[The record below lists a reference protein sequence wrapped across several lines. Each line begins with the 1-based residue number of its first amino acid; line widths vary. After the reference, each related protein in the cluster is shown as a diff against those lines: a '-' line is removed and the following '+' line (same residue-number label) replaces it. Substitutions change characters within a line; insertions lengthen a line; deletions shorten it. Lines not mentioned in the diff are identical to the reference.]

1 MTSGK
6 NKQVKQAKN
15 NCVPWLT
22 TLLVLLVPMAG
33 LAQQRALPPAAD
45 VKVDFA
51 KDIGPLLENRCLGC
65 HSAQLQSNG
74 LRLDSREAL
83 LTGGYTGPAIR
94 PGDSAGSKLIH
105 LVAGLEKGVV
115 MPLDGD
121 RLTADQVGLLRAWID
136 QGAEWPAAPSSG
148 PAAAGARPASRPR
161 ATHWAFQPISRPGPP
176 NVSSPGRVRNPID
189 RFILARLAKEGIEPS
204 PEAGKRTLVR
214 RLGLDLLG
222 LPPEPEDVAR
232 FIADE
237 SPEAYERLVDRL
249 LESPHYGEKWA
260 MHWLDLARYA
270 DSDGYEKDYV
280 RPHAWRYRHWV
291 INALNAD
298 MSFRQ
303 FTIEQIA
310 GDLLLDATVEQK
322 VATGFHRNTLKNRE
336 GGVKIEQFRFEETV
350 DRVNSVG
357 TVWLGLTLGC
367 AQCHDHKYDPL
378 TQQEYYNFF
387 AFFNNLDEV
396 DIDAPLAGEMGPYL
410 AALPGYRGQREA
422 LLAEAGVAELQTAWE
437 EKMKLAR
444 ANPGKWTDWD
454 HAHDALQ
461 KYLDGSD
468 RIIDKHPSDRTRKEV
483 DDLADHFVKNYRRV
497 VTKERYE
504 ELGFEELG
512 KKLIALKEDFPAVS
526 EAQTV
531 VESDLHRKSH
541 IHIRGDWQNTG
552 RGVAADLPSFL
563 PAAYTDRSSEAGLT
577 RLDLARW
584 IVSRDNPLTAR
595 VIVNRVW
602 QEYFGAGLVA
612 TSENFGTQ
620 GEKPSHPELLDWL
633 ARDFMDHGWSLKH
646 LHKRIVMSA
655 TYRQSSKARPA
666 LDAIDAGNRW
676 LARQSR
682 LRLPGELVRDSA
694 LAVSGLLY
702 PEIGGESMRP
712 PLPEG
717 LAELAY
723 GSSLKWNES
732 EGRDRYR
739 RGLYILFQ
747 RSVPYPQL
755 MNFDMS
761 ERTATECSR
770 ERSNTPLQSLNL
782 LNDPVF
788 VEAAQ
793 ALAVR
798 LLTQGGGS
806 FDDRL
811 RYAFDL
817 ALARPPKPAEIEA
830 MNEYYRKQTAILE
843 DDLESARQMFPLD
856 LPGVT
861 PLEGA
866 AWVGVGSVLLN
877 LDEFIT
883 RE

>member
-1 MTSGK
+1 M
-6 NKQVKQAKN
+6 KQAKKI
-15 NCVPWLT
+15 CTLWLSK
-22 TLLVLLVPMAG
+22 LLVLLVPMAC
-33 LAQQRALPPAAD
+33 LAQQRTLPPAAD
-45 VKVDFA
+45 VKVDFT
-51 KDIGPLLENRCLGC
+51 KDIAPLLENRCLGC

-74 LRLDSREAL
+74 LRVDSRDAL
-83 LTGGYTGPAIR
+83 LAGGYTGPAIR

-121 RLTADQVGLLRAWID
+121 RLTAHQIGLLRAWID
-136 QGAEWPAAPSSG
+136 QGAEWPAAPSSES
-148 PAAAGARPASRPR
+148 PAAAARQASRPQT
-161 ATHWAFQPISRPGPP
+161 THWAFQPISRPRPP

-189 RFILARLAKEGIEPS
+189 RFILARLAREGIEPS

-214 RLGLDLLG
+214 RLGLDLAG

-232 FIADE
+232 FLADD
-237 SPEAYERLVDRL
+237 SPQAYERLVDRL

-270 DSDGYEKDYV
+270 DSDGYEKDNV

-298 MSFRQ
+298 MSFRR

-310 GDLLLDATVEQK
+310 GDLLPDATVEQK

-378 TQQEYYNFF
+378 TQREYYSFL

-410 AALPGYRGQREA
+410 AALPGYRGRREA
-422 LLAEAGVAELQTAWE
+422 LLEEAGVAGLQAEWE

-454 HAHDALQ
+454 HAYDAFQ

-468 RIIDKHPSDRTRKEV
+468 RIIDKHLSDRTRKEV
-483 DDLADHFVKNYRRV
+483 DDLADHFVRNYRRV

-504 ELGFEELG
+504 ELGYEELG

-531 VESDLHRKSH
+531 VESDLQRKTH
-541 IHIRGDWQNTG
+541 IHIRGDWRNTG
-552 RGVAADLPSFL
+552 RGVEADLPSFL
-563 PAAYTDRSSEAGLT
+563 PAAYTGRGAEAGLT

-655 TYRQSSKARPA
+655 TYRQSSKARPE
-666 LDAIDAGNRW
+666 LDAVDAGNRW

-702 PEIGGESMRP
+702 PKIGGESVRP

-717 LAELAY
+717 LADLAY
-723 GSSLKWNES
+723 GSSLDWDES

-798 LLTQGGGS
+798 LLTQGGASIG
-806 FDDRL
+806 DRL

-817 ALARPPKPAEIEA
+817 ALARPPKPTEIEA

-843 DDLESARQMFPLD
+843 DDLESARKMFPLD
-856 LPGVT
+856 LPGVS

>member
-1 MTSGK
+1 MKRMKSIG
-6 NKQVKQAKN
+6 A
-15 NCVPWLT
+15 LRLS
-22 TLLVLLVPMAG
+22 TLAVLLVPLVG
-33 LAQQRALPPAAD
+33 LAQQRTLPPAAD

-74 LRLDSREAL
+74 LRVDSREAL

-105 LVAGLEKGVV
+105 LVAGLEKGIV

-121 RLTADQVGLLRAWID
+121 RLTAEQIGLLRAWID
-136 QGAEWPAAPSSG
+136 QGAEWPVAPSSG
-148 PAAAGARPASRPR
+148 SSAAEAKPASLSR
-161 ATHWAFQPISRPGPP
+161 ATHWAFQPISRPQPP
-176 NVSSPGRVRNPID
+176 NVRSPGRVRNPID
-189 RFILARLAKEGIEPS
+189 RFILARLAKEEIEPS
-204 PEAGKRTLVR
+204 PEAGKRTLIR

-222 LPPEPEDVAR
+222 LPPEPKDVAR
-232 FIADE
+232 FLADD

-298 MSFRQ
+298 MSFRR

-310 GDLLLDATVEQK
+310 GDLLPGAIVEQK

-336 GGVKIEQFRFEETV
+336 GGVKLEQFRFEETV
-350 DRVNSVG
+350 DRANSVG

-410 AALPGYRGQREA
+410 AALPKYRELREA
-422 LLAEAGVAELQTAWE
+422 LLAEAGVAELQAAWE

-454 HAHDALQ
+454 HAYDALQ

-468 RIIDKHPSDRTRKEV
+468 RIIDKDPSDRTRKEV
-483 DDLADHFVKNYRRV
+483 DDLADHFVKNYHRV
-497 VTKERYE
+497 ITKERRKQ
-504 ELGFEELG
+504 LDFEGLR
-512 KKLIALKEDFPAVS
+512 KKLMALKEDFPAVS

-531 VESDLHRKSH
+531 VESDLHRKTY
-541 IHIRGDWQNTG
+541 IHIRGDWRNTG
-552 RGVAADLPSFL
+552 RGAAADMPSFL
-563 PAAYTDRSSEAGLT
+563 PAAYTDRGSEAGLT

-602 QEYFGAGLVA
+602 QEYFGSGLVA

-620 GEKPSHPELLDWL
+620 GEEPSHPELLDWL

-702 PEIGGESMRP
+702 PKIGGKSVRP

-717 LAELAY
+717 LADLAY
-723 GSSLKWNES
+723 GSSLKWDES

-798 LLTQGGGS
+798 LLTQGGAS
-806 FDDRL
+806 IDDRL

-817 ALARPPKPAEIEA
+817 TLARPPKPAEIEA

-856 LPGVT
+856 LPGLS

-866 AWVGVGSVLLN
+866 AWVGVSSVLLN

>member
-1 MTSGK
+1 GK

-15 NCVPWLT
+15 NCAPWLT

-65 HSAQLQSNG
+65 HSAQLQSSG

-105 LVAGLEKGVV
+105 LVAGLEKGIV

-121 RLTADQVGLLRAWID
+121 RLTADQIGLLRAWID

-148 PAAAGARPASRPR
+148 PEAAAARPASRPR
-161 ATHWAFQPISRPGPP
+161 ATHWAFQPISRPRPP

-189 RFILARLAKEGIEPS
+189 RFILARLAREGIEPS

-222 LPPEPEDVAR
+222 LPPESEDVAR

-298 MSFRQ
+298 MSFRR
-303 FTIEQIA
+303 FTIDQIA
-310 GDLLLDATVEQK
+310 GDLLPHATVEQK

-410 AALPGYRGQREA
+410 AALPGYRAQREA

-468 RIIDKHPSDRTRKEV
+468 RIIDKHPSDRTRKEI

-655 TYRQSSKARPA
+655 TYRQSSKARPE
-666 LDAIDAGNRW
+666 LDAVDAGNRW
-676 LARQSR
+676 LARQPR

-755 MNFDMS
+755 MNFDAS
-761 ERTATECSR
+761 ERTVTECSR

-798 LLTQGGGS
+798 LLTQGGASIG
-806 FDDRL
+806 DRL

-843 DDLESARQMFPLD
+843 DDPESARQMFPLD

>member
-1 MTSGK
+1 M
-6 NKQVKQAKN
+6 KQAKN
-15 NCVPWLT
+15 NGALWLT
-22 TLLVLLVPMAG
+22 TLVLLLVPLAG
-33 LAQQRALPPAAD
+33 LAQQRTLPPAAD

-51 KDIGPLLENRCLGC
+51 KDIAPLLENRCLGC

-105 LVAGLEKGVV
+105 LVAGLEKGIV

-121 RLTADQVGLLRAWID
+121 RLTAHQVGLLRAWID
-136 QGAEWPAAPSSG
+136 QGAEWPAASSSG
-148 PAAAGARPASRPR
+148 SPAAAARQASRPR
-161 ATHWAFQPISRPGPP
+161 ATHWAFQPISRPRPP

-189 RFILARLAKEGIEPS
+189 RFILARLAREGIEPS

-222 LPPEPEDVAR
+222 LPPESEDVAR

-298 MSFRQ
+298 MSFRR

-310 GDLLLDATVEQK
+310 GDLLPDATVEQK

-378 TQQEYYNFF
+378 TQREYYNFF

-410 AALPGYRGQREA
+410 AALPGYRAQREA

-468 RIIDKHPSDRTRKEV
+468 RIIDKDPSDRTRKEV

-497 VTKERYE
+497 ITKERYE

-552 RGVAADLPSFL
+552 RGVAADIPSFL
-563 PAAYTDRSSEAGLT
+563 PAAYTDRASEAGLT

-620 GEKPSHPELLDWL
+620 GDKPSHPELLDWL
-633 ARDFMDHGWSLKH
+633 ARDFMDHGWNLKH

-666 LDAIDAGNRW
+666 LDAVDAGNRW

-694 LAVSGLLY
+694 LSVSGLLY

-798 LLTQGGGS
+798 LLTQGGAS
-806 FDDRL
+806 IDDRL
-811 RYAFDL
+811 RYTFDL

-866 AWVGVGSVLLN
+866 VWVGVGSVLLN

>member
-1 MTSGK
+1 MK
-6 NKQVKQAKN
+6 NI
-15 NCVPWLT
+15 C
-22 TLLVLLVPMAG
+22 TLRLSTLAILLVPLAG
-33 LAQQRALPPAAD
+33 LAQQAMPPAAD
-45 VKVDFA
+45 VTVDFA
-51 KDIGPLLENRCLGC
+51 KDIGLLLESRCQGC
-65 HSAQLQSNG
+65 HSVQLQSNG
-74 LRLDSREAL
+74 LRLDSRDAL
-83 LTGGYTGPAIR
+83 LMGGYSGPAIR
-94 PGDSAGSKLIH
+94 PGNSAESKLIH
-105 LVAGLEKGVV
+105 MVSGLEKGIV
-115 MPLDGD
+115 MPPAGD
-121 RLTADQVGLLRAWID
+121 RLTADQIGLLRAWID
-136 QGAEWPAAPSSG
+136 QGAEWPAAPASEP
-148 PAAAGARPASRPR
+148 PAAEAEPASLSQ
-161 ATHWAFQPISRPGPP
+161 ATHWAFQSIARPQPP
-176 NVSSPGRVRNPID
+176 NAGSTGRAKNMID
-189 RFILARLAKEGIEPS
+189 RFILARLAQEGIEPS
-204 PEAGKRTLVR
+204 PEAGKRTLIR

-222 LPPEPEDVAR
+222 LPPEPKDVAR
-232 FIADE
+232 FIAAD

-310 GDLLLDATVEQK
+310 GDLLPGATVEQK

-336 GGVKIEQFRFEETV
+336 GGVKIEQFRFEETI
-350 DRVNSVG
+350 DRANSVG

-378 TQQEYYNFF
+378 TQKEYYNFF

-396 DIDAPLAGEMGPYL
+396 DIDAPLAGEMGPHL
-410 AALPGYRGQREA
+410 AALPKYREQRNA
-422 LLAEAGVAELQTAWE
+422 LLAEAGVAELQAAWE

-454 HAHDALQ
+454 HAYDALQ

-468 RIIDKHPSDRTRKEV
+468 CIIDKDPSDRTRKEV

-497 VTKERYE
+497 ITKERHE
-504 ELGFEELG
+504 QLDFEGLG
-512 KKLIALKEDFPAVS
+512 KKLMALKDGFPAVS

-531 VESDLHRKSH
+531 AESDLHRKTH
-541 IHIRGDWQNTG
+541 IHIRGDWRNTG
-552 RGVAADLPSFL
+552 RGVAADIPSFL
-563 PAAYTDRSSEAGLT
+563 PAAYTDPASEAGFT

-620 GEKPSHPELLDWL
+620 GEEPSHPELLDWL

-666 LDAIDAGNRW
+666 LDAIDAGNRL

-702 PEIGGESMRP
+702 PEIGGKSVRP

-755 MNFDMS
+755 MNFDAS
-761 ERTATECSR
+761 ERTVTECSR

-798 LLTQGGGS
+798 LLTQDGGA

-817 ALARPPKPAEIEA
+817 ALARPPKPTELEA
-830 MNEYYRKQTAILE
+830 MNQYYRKQTGILE
-843 DDLESARQMFPLD
+843 EDLESALQMFPLD
-856 LPGVT
+856 LPGVSS
-861 PLEGA
+861 LEGA
-866 AWVGVGSVLLN
+866 AWVGVSSVLLN

>member
-1 MTSGK
+1 M
-6 NKQVKQAKN
+6 KQAKN
-15 NCVPWLT
+15 NCALWLT
-22 TLLVLLVPMAG
+22 TLGLFLVPLAG
-33 LAQQRALPPAAD
+33 LAQQRTLPPAAD

-105 LVAGLEKGVV
+105 LVAGLEKGIV

-121 RLTADQVGLLRAWID
+121 RLTADQIGLLRAWID

-148 PAAAGARPASRPR
+148 SPAAGARPASRPQT
-161 ATHWAFQPISRPGPP
+161 THWAFQPIDRPRPP
-176 NVSSPGRVRNPID
+176 DVSSPGRVSNPID
-189 RFILARLAKEGIEPS
+189 RFILARLAREGIEPS

-214 RLGLDLLG
+214 RLGLDLVG
-222 LPPEPEDVAR
+222 LPPEPQDVAR
-232 FIADE
+232 FLADD

-270 DSDGYEKDYV
+270 DSDGYEKDNV

-298 MSFRQ
+298 MSFRR
-303 FTIEQIA
+303 FTVEQIA
-310 GDLLLDATVEQK
+310 GDLLPDATVEQK

-378 TQQEYYNFF
+378 TQREYYSFL

-410 AALPGYRGQREA
+410 AALPGYRGRREA
-422 LLAEAGVAELQTAWE
+422 LLAEAGVAELQAAWE

-454 HAHDALQ
+454 HAYDAFQ

-468 RIIDKHPSDRTRKEV
+468 RIIDKHPSVRTRKEV
-483 DDLADHFVKNYRRV
+483 DDLADHFVRNYRRV

-531 VESDLHRKSH
+531 VESDLQRKTH
-541 IHIRGDWQNTG
+541 IHIRGDWRNTG
-552 RGVAADLPSFL
+552 RGVVADMPSFL
-563 PAAYTDRSSEAGLT
+563 PAAYTGRGAEAGLT

-620 GEKPSHPELLDWL
+620 GERPSHPELLDWL
-633 ARDFMDHGWSLKH
+633 ARDFMGHGWSLKH

-655 TYRQSSKARPA
+655 TYRQSSKARPE
-666 LDAIDAGNRW
+666 LDAVDAANRW

-702 PEIGGESMRP
+702 PTIGGESVRP

-717 LAELAY
+717 LADLAY
-723 GSSLKWNES
+723 GSSLDWDES

-798 LLTQGGGS
+798 LLTQGGASIG
-806 FDDRL
+806 DRL

-817 ALARPPKPAEIEA
+817 TLARPPKPTEIEA
-830 MNEYYRKQTAILE
+830 MSEYYRKQTAILE
-843 DDLESARQMFPLD
+843 DDLESARKMFPLD
-856 LPGVT
+856 LPGVS

>member
-1 MTSGK
+1 M
-6 NKQVKQAKN
+6 NFVKSVCASR
-15 NCVPWLT
+15 LAAAA
-22 TLLVLLVPMAG
+22 VLLVPLAC
-33 LAQQRALPPAAD
+33 LAQQRTLPPAAG

-51 KDIGPLLENRCLGC
+51 KDIAPLLESRCLGC

-74 LRLDSREAL
+74 LRLDSRDAL

-148 PAAAGARPASRPR
+148 SPAAEAKPASRPR
-161 ATHWAFQPISRPGPP
+161 ATHWAFQPISRPRPP
-176 NVSSPGRVRNPID
+176 NVRGPGRVRNPVD
-189 RFILARLAKEGIEPS
+189 RFILARLAKEGVEPS
-204 PEAGKRTLVR
+204 PQAGKRTLVR
-214 RLGLDLLG
+214 RLGLDLAG

-232 FIADE
+232 FLADD

-270 DSDGYEKDYV
+270 DSDGYEKDNV

-298 MSFRQ
+298 MPFRR

-310 GDLLLDATVEQK
+310 GDLLPGATVEQK

-336 GGVKIEQFRFEETV
+336 GGVKPEQFRFEETV

-378 TQQEYYNFF
+378 TQKEYYSFF
-387 AFFNNLDEV
+387 AFFNNLDEI

-410 AALPGYRGQREA
+410 AALPDYRGRREA
-422 LLAEAGVAELQTAWE
+422 LLAEAGVDELQAAWE

-454 HAHDALQ
+454 HAYDAFQ

-483 DDLADHFVKNYRRV
+483 DDLADHFVRNYRRV

-512 KKLIALKEDFPAVS
+512 KKLIALREDFPAVS

-531 VESDLHRKSH
+531 VESDLHRKTH
-541 IHIRGDWQNTG
+541 IHIRGDWRNTG
-552 RGVAADLPSFL
+552 IGVKADMPSFL
-563 PAAYTDRSSEAGLT
+563 PAAYTGRGSEAGLT

-620 GEKPSHPELLDWL
+620 GEKPSYPELLDWL

-655 TYRQSSKARPA
+655 TYRQSSKARPE
-666 LDAIDAGNRW
+666 LDAVDAGNRW

-702 PEIGGESMRP
+702 PKIGGESVRP

-717 LAELAY
+717 LADLAY
-723 GSSLKWNES
+723 GSSLEWDES

-798 LLTQGGGS
+798 LLTQGGAS
-806 FDDRL
+806 IDDRL

-817 ALARPPKPAEIEA
+817 ALARPPKPTEIEA

-843 DDLESARQMFPLD
+843 DDPESARQMFPLD
-856 LPGVT
+856 LPGLGA
-861 PLEGA
+861 LEGA
-866 AWVGVGSVLLN
+866 AWVGVSSVLLN

>member
-1 MTSGK
+1 M
-6 NKQVKQAKN
+6 KQAKN
-15 NCVPWLT
+15 ICALWLT
-22 TLLVLLVPMAG
+22 TLGLFLVPLAG
-33 LAQQRALPPAAD
+33 LAQQRTLPPAAD

-105 LVAGLEKGVV
+105 LVAGLEKGIV

-121 RLTADQVGLLRAWID
+121 RLTADQIGLLRAWID

-148 PAAAGARPASRPR
+148 PPAAGSRPASRPQT
-161 ATHWAFQPISRPGPP
+161 THWAFQPVSRPRPP
-176 NVSSPGRVRNPID
+176 NVSSPGRVSNPID
-189 RFILARLAKEGIEPS
+189 RFILARLAREGIEPS

-214 RLGLDLLG
+214 RLGLDLVG
-222 LPPEPEDVAR
+222 LPPEPQDVAR
-232 FIADE
+232 FLADD
-237 SPEAYERLVDRL
+237 SPGAYERLVDRL

-270 DSDGYEKDYV
+270 DSDGYEKDNV

-298 MSFRQ
+298 MSFRR
-303 FTIEQIA
+303 FTVEQIA
-310 GDLLLDATVEQK
+310 GDLLPDATVEQK

-378 TQQEYYNFF
+378 TQREYYSFL

-410 AALPGYRGQREA
+410 AALPGYRGRREA
-422 LLAEAGVAELQTAWE
+422 LLAEAGVAELQAAWE

-454 HAHDALQ
+454 HAYDAFQ

-483 DDLADHFVKNYRRV
+483 DDLADHFVRNYRRV

-531 VESDLHRKSH
+531 VESDLQRKTH
-541 IHIRGDWQNTG
+541 IHIRGDWRNTG
-552 RGVAADLPSFL
+552 RGVVADMPSFL
-563 PAAYTDRSSEAGLT
+563 PAAHTGRGAEAGLT

-655 TYRQSSKARPA
+655 TYRQSSKARPE
-666 LDAIDAGNRW
+666 LDAVDAANRW

-702 PEIGGESMRP
+702 PTIGGESVRP

-717 LAELAY
+717 LADLAY
-723 GSSLKWNES
+723 GSSLDWDES

-798 LLTQGGGS
+798 LLTQGGASIG
-806 FDDRL
+806 DRL

-817 ALARPPKPAEIEA
+817 ALARPPKPTEIEA
-830 MNEYYRKQTAILE
+830 MSEYYRKQTAILE
-843 DDLESARQMFPLD
+843 DDLESARKMFPLD
-856 LPGVT
+856 LPGVS

>member
-1 MTSGK
+1 MTLCKEKQMKFVK
-6 NKQVKQAKN
+6 NICTPRLAA
-15 NCVPWLT
+15 LA
-22 TLLVLLVPMAG
+22 VLLVPLAG
-33 LAQQRALPPAAD
+33 LAQQPALPPATD
-45 VKVDFA
+45 VKADFA
-51 KDIGPLLENRCLGC
+51 KDIGPLLESRCQGC

-74 LRLDSREAL
+74 LRLDSRDAL
-83 LTGGYTGPAIR
+83 LMGGYSGPAIR
-94 PGDSAGSKLIH
+94 PGNGAESKLIH
-105 LVAGLEKGVV
+105 MVSGLEKGIV
-115 MPLDGD
+115 MPPAGD
-121 RLTADQVGLLRAWID
+121 RLTADQIGLLRAWID
-136 QGAEWPAAPSSG
+136 QGAEWPAAPASEP
-148 PAAAGARPASRPR
+148 PAAEAEPASRPL
-161 ATHWAFQPISRPGPP
+161 ATHWAFQPITRPHPP
-176 NVSSPGRVRNPID
+176 NSGSPGRAKNAID
-189 RFILARLAKEGIEPS
+189 RFILARLAQEGIEPS
-204 PEAGKRTLVR
+204 PEAGKRTLIR

-222 LPPEPEDVAR
+222 LPPAPKDVAR
-232 FIADE
+232 FIADD

-310 GDLLLDATVEQK
+310 GDLLPGAAVEQK

-350 DRVNSVG
+350 DRANSVG

-378 TQQEYYNFF
+378 TQKEYYNFF
-387 AFFNNLDEV
+387 AFFNNLDEI

-410 AALPGYRGQREA
+410 AALPNYREQREA
-422 LLAEAGVAELQTAWE
+422 LLAEAGVAELQAAWE

-454 HAHDALQ
+454 HAYDALQ

-468 RIIDKHPSDRTRKEV
+468 RIVDKDPSDRTRKEV
-483 DDLADHFVKNYRRV
+483 DDLADHFVKNYHRV
-497 VTKERYE
+497 ITKERRKQ
-504 ELGFEELG
+504 LDFEGLR
-512 KKLIALKEDFPAVS
+512 KKLIALKDDFPAVS

-531 VESDLHRKSH
+531 AESDLRRKTH
-541 IHIRGDWQNTG
+541 IHIRGDWKNPG
-552 RGVAADLPSFL
+552 SGVAADTPSFL
-563 PAAYTDRSSEAGLT
+563 PAAYTDRASEGGLT

-620 GEKPSHPELLDWL
+620 GEEPSHPELLDWL

-666 LDAIDAGNRW
+666 LDAIDAGNRL

-682 LRLPGELVRDSA
+682 LRLPGELVRDAA

-702 PEIGGESMRP
+702 PKIGGKSVRP

-717 LAELAY
+717 FAGLAY
-723 GSSLKWNES
+723 GSSLEWNES

-755 MNFDMS
+755 MNFDVS
-761 ERTATECSR
+761 ERTVTECSR

-798 LLTQGGGS
+798 LLTQGGGA

-817 ALARPPKPAEIEA
+817 TLARPPKPTELEA
-830 MNEYYRKQTAILE
+830 MNQYYRKQTGILE
-843 DDLESARQMFPLD
+843 EDLESARQMFPLD
-856 LPGVT
+856 LPGVS

-866 AWVGVGSVLLN
+866 AWVGVSSVLLN

>member
-1 MTSGK
+1 MKFVK
-6 NKQVKQAKN
+6 NIGTPRLAA
-15 NCVPWLT
+15 LAI
-22 TLLVLLVPMAG
+22 LLVPLAG
-33 LAQQRALPPAAD
+33 LAQQQALPPVAD

-51 KDIGPLLENRCLGC
+51 KDIGLLLESRCQGC

-74 LRLDSREAL
+74 LRLDSRDAL
-83 LTGGYTGPAIR
+83 LMGGYSGPAIR
-94 PGDSAGSKLIH
+94 PGNSAESKLIH
-105 LVAGLEKGVV
+105 MVSGLEKGIV
-115 MPLDGD
+115 MPPAGD
-121 RLTADQVGLLRAWID
+121 RLTADQIGLLRAWID
-136 QGAEWPAAPSSG
+136 QGAEWPAAPASEP
-148 PAAAGARPASRPR
+148 PAAEAEPASRPL
-161 ATHWAFQPISRPGPP
+161 ATHWAFQPIARPQPP
-176 NVSSPGRVRNPID
+176 NSGSPGRAKNMID
-189 RFILARLAKEGIEPS
+189 RFILARLAQEGIEPS
-204 PEAGKRTLVR
+204 PEAGKRTLIR

-222 LPPEPEDVAR
+222 LPPEPKDVAR
-232 FIADE
+232 FLAGD
-237 SPEAYERLVDRL
+237 SLEAYERLVDRL

-310 GDLLLDATVEQK
+310 GDLLPGAAVEQK

-350 DRVNSVG
+350 DRANSVG

-378 TQQEYYNFF
+378 TQKEYYNFF

-410 AALPGYRGQREA
+410 AALPNYREQREA
-422 LLAEAGVAELQTAWE
+422 LLAEAGVPELQAAWE

-454 HAHDALQ
+454 HAYDALQ

-468 RIIDKHPSDRTRKEV
+468 RIVDKDPSDRTRKEV
-483 DDLADHFVKNYRRV
+483 DDLADHFVKNYHRV
-497 VTKERYE
+497 ITKERRKQ
-504 ELGFEELG
+504 LDFEGLR
-512 KKLIALKEDFPAVS
+512 KKLIALKDDFPAVS

-531 VESDLHRKSH
+531 AESDLHRKTH
-541 IHIRGDWQNTG
+541 IHIRGDWRNTG

-563 PAAYTDRSSEAGLT
+563 PAAYTDRASEAGLT

-620 GEKPSHPELLDWL
+620 GEEPSHPELLDWL

-666 LDAIDAGNRW
+666 LDAIDAGNRL

-702 PEIGGESMRP
+702 PKIGGTSVRP

-723 GSSLKWNES
+723 GSSLEWNES

-755 MNFDMS
+755 MNFDVS
-761 ERTATECSR
+761 ERTVTECSR

-798 LLTQGGGS
+798 LLTQGGGA

-817 ALARPPKPAEIEA
+817 TLARPPKPTELEA
-830 MNEYYRKQTAILE
+830 MNQYYRKQTGILE
-843 DDLESARQMFPLD
+843 EDLESARQMFPLD
-856 LPGVT
+856 LPGVS

-866 AWVGVGSVLLN
+866 AWVGVSSVLLN

>member
-1 MTSGK
+1 M
-6 NKQVKQAKN
+6 NFVKSVCAHHLAA
-15 NCVPWLT
+15 VA
-22 TLLVLLVPMAG
+22 VLLLPLAG
-33 LAQQRALPPAAD
+33 SAQQRTLPPAAD

-51 KDIGPLLENRCLGC
+51 KDIGPLLESRCLGC

-74 LRLDSREAL
+74 LRLDSRDAL
-83 LTGGYTGPAIR
+83 LRGGYTGPAIR
-94 PGDSAGSKLIH
+94 PGNSAESKLIH
-105 LVAGLEKGVV
+105 LVAGLEKGIV

-121 RLTADQVGLLRAWID
+121 RLTADQIGLLRAWID
-136 QGAEWPAAPSSG
+136 QEAEWPAAPSSG
-148 PAAAGARPASRPR
+148 PPVAGAKPASRPR
-161 ATHWAFQPISRPGPP
+161 ATHWAFQPISQPQPP
-176 NVSSPGRVRNPID
+176 NVRRPGWAKNAID

-214 RLGLDLLG
+214 RLGLDLVG
-222 LPPEPEDVAR
+222 LPPEPEDVAL
-232 FIADE
+232 FLADD
-237 SPEAYERLVDRL
+237 SPGAYGRLVDRL
-249 LESPHYGEKWA
+249 LESPHFGEKWA

-270 DSDGYEKDYV
+270 DSDGYEKDNV

-291 INALNAD
+291 IDALNAD
-298 MSFRQ
+298 MPFRR

-310 GDLLLDATVEQK
+310 GDLLPGATVEQK

-378 TQQEYYNFF
+378 TQQEYYSFL

-422 LLAEAGVAELQTAWE
+422 LLAEAGVAGLQAAWE

-454 HAHDALQ
+454 HAYDAFQ

-504 ELGFEELG
+504 ELGYEELG

-531 VESDLHRKSH
+531 VESDLQRKTH
-541 IHIRGDWQNTG
+541 IHIRGDWRNTG

-563 PAAYTDRSSEAGLT
+563 PAAYTGRGSEAGLT

-584 IVSRDNPLTAR
+584 IVSRENPLTAR

-655 TYRQSSKARPA
+655 TYRQSSKARPE
-666 LDAIDAGNRW
+666 LDAVDAGNRW

-702 PEIGGESMRP
+702 PKIGGESVRP

-717 LAELAY
+717 LADLAY
-723 GSSLKWNES
+723 GSSLDWDES

-798 LLTQGGGS
+798 LLTQGGGD

-817 ALARPPKPAEIEA
+817 ALARPPKPTEIEA
-830 MNEYYRKQTAILE
+830 INEYYRKQTAILE

>member
-1 MTSGK
+1 M
-6 NKQVKQAKN
+6 AR
-15 NCVPWLT
+15 CPFERVPGSRRQ
-22 TLLVLLVPMAG
+22 AG
-33 LAQQRALPPAAD
+33 LAAAGNALG
-45 VKVDFA
+45 V
-51 KDIGPLLENRCLGC
+51 
-65 HSAQLQSNG
+65 
-74 LRLDSREAL
+74 
-83 LTGGYTGPAIR
+83 
-94 PGDSAGSKLIH
+94 SAGLPASP
-105 LVAGLEKGVV
+105 AERAQPRTGEATPSTASSWRGLPGKGSS
-115 MPLDGD
+115 PL
-121 RLTADQVGLLRAWID
+121 R
-136 QGAEWPAAPSSG
+136 
-148 PAAAGARPASRPR
+148 RPASARSF
-161 ATHWAFQPISRPGPP
+161 AGSASIWSASLP
-176 NVSSPGRVRNPID
+176 NR
-189 RFILARLAKEGIEPS
+189 
-204 PEAGKRTLVR
+204 
-214 RLGLDLLG
+214 
-222 LPPEPEDVAR
+222 EDVAR
-232 FIADE
+232 FLADD
-237 SPEAYERLVDRL
+237 SPGAYERLVDRL

-270 DSDGYEKDYV
+270 DSDGYEKDNV

-298 MSFRQ
+298 MSFRR
-303 FTIEQIA
+303 FTVEQIA
-310 GDLLLDATVEQK
+310 GDLLPDATVEQK

-378 TQQEYYNFF
+378 TQREYYSFL

-410 AALPGYRGQREA
+410 AALPGYRGRREA
-422 LLAEAGVAELQTAWE
+422 LLAEAGVAELQAAWE

-454 HAHDALQ
+454 HAYDAFQ

-483 DDLADHFVKNYRRV
+483 DDLADHFVRNYRRV

-531 VESDLHRKSH
+531 VESDLQRKTH
-541 IHIRGDWQNTG
+541 IHIRGDWRNTG
-552 RGVAADLPSFL
+552 RGVVADMPFFL
-563 PAAYTDRSSEAGLT
+563 PAAHTGRGAEAGLT

-655 TYRQSSKARPA
+655 TYRQSSKARPE
-666 LDAIDAGNRW
+666 LDAVDAANRW

-702 PEIGGESMRP
+702 PTIGGESVRP

-717 LAELAY
+717 LADLAY
-723 GSSLKWNES
+723 GSSLDWDES

-798 LLTQGGGS
+798 LLTQGGASIG
-806 FDDRL
+806 DRL

-817 ALARPPKPAEIEA
+817 ALARPPKPTEIEA
-830 MNEYYRKQTAILE
+830 MSEYYRKQTAILE
-843 DDLESARQMFPLD
+843 DDLESARKMFPLD
-856 LPGVT
+856 LPGVS